1 MAHPDDHAATFEA
14 LRADLLRGDLGNLDT
29 HLAALSALG
38 ANPGSGAKDQDDLA
52 RIRAEAE
59 RSRDLLAAAAGG
71 VRAALRRLDEAGAPS
86 AVYGPDGSRL
96 SLGGP
101 LPSSESR
108 A

>member
-1 MAHPDDHAATFEA
+1 MTHPDEQAAAFVA
-14 LRADLLRGDLGNLDT
+14 LRADLLAGGLGNLDA

-38 ANPGSGAKDQDDLA
+38 ANLGVGPQDQDALA

-71 VRAALRRLDEAGAPS
+71 VRAALRRLDEAGASS

-96 SLGGP
+96 SLGGAR
-101 LPSSESR
+101 PSSESR